1 MGMLVIRMLW
11 LTPILKG
18 PNSSDVMETAA
29 AKMKPELRPIKAVP
43 ISRASALPDAVRR
56 KKAMGVGVKASA
68 SHPVLAK

>member
-1 MGMLVIRMLW
+1 MLVMRMLW

-18 PNSSDVMETAA
+18 PKSSDVMATAG
-29 AKMKPELRPIKAVP
+29 AKMKPELRPIKAVAT
-43 ISRASALPDAVRR
+43 SRASALLDVVIR